1 MSSIAH
7 GDELNPVSFGRE
19 KEALDGYGDEIS
31 ADLSLLKILD
41 ENSPQIIEPEASKSS
56 SSSVSVTN
64 ESVLGS
70 INKVKDEDQSK
81 ISAYARLDF
90 ENYTFYVQTLQ
101 VILGRRSNDELM
113 QGSHHTVDVHI
124 SSKKAISRKH
134 AKISTPIHRSSR

>member
-101 VILGRRSNDELM
+101 VILGRRSNW
-113 QGSHHTVDVHI
+113 
-124 SSKKAISRKH
+124 
-134 AKISTPIHRSSR
+134 